1 MSITEKR
8 LQLKRAVMDVFLFWG
23 KTEQERY
30 NALST
35 VCELVG
41 KDPSSDADRSR
52 MLGEIMAC
60 RAGSYER
67 EMPKIQLLVRRYVP
81 SAWDPILDFFR

>member
-1 MSITEKR
+1 MSVSEKR
-8 LQLKRAVMDVFLFWG
+8 LALERAVRDVFLFWG
-23 KTEQERY
+23 KTEQDRY
-30 NALST
+30 NALSV

-41 KDPSSDADRSR
+41 KDPTSDADRSR

-67 EMPKIQLLVRRYVP
+67 EMPRIRQLVRRFVP
-81 SAWDPILDFFR
+81 SVWDPVLDFFR

>member
-1 MSITEKR
+1 MSVTEKR
-8 LQLKRAVMDVFLFWG
+8 LQLERAVMDVFLFWG
-23 KTEQERY
+23 KTEQDRY
-30 NALST
+30 NALSQ

-52 MLGEIMAC
+52 VLGEIMSC

-67 EMPKIQLLVRRYVP
+67 EMPRIRQ
-81 SAWDPILDFFR
+81 